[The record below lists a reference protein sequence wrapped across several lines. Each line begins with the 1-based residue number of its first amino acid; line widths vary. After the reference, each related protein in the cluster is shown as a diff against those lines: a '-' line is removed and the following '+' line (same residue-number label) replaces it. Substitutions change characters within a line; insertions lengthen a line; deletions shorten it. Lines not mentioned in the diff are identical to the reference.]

1 MNFYLLTFYSIFKWD
16 TAGQERFKNMTA
28 SYYRGASGIMV
39 VYDITDPESFNN
51 INSWLIEIEKYFNY
65 NC

>member
-1 MNFYLLTFYSIFKWD
+1 
-16 TAGQERFKNMTA
+16 MTA

-51 INSWLIEIEKYFNY
+51 INSWLIEIEKYEFR
-65 NC
+65 

>member
-1 MNFYLLTFYSIFKWD
+1 
-16 TAGQERFKNMTA
+16 MTA

-51 INSWLIEIEKYFNY
+51 INSWLIEIEKYFIIIKLTIKMIIIISFICSIILY
-65 NC
+65 L